1 MSNKN
6 LVVSC
11 TMLLMTLWVFSGEW
25 SNSIVEAEEVRLP
38 STQGLV
44 SQKTPGTVT
53 TPEQQAQRA
62 EASVLVRA
70 VQSQAETKTLFLDV
84 RGQTAANRQVH
95 VKSEVSGKVIQM
107 AGEKG
112 LFVNKGDLLC
122 RVAEDARRADY
133 SQALAELESSKLE
146 HDGFVDL
153 NKKGLQSEIVLA
165 KAKAALE
172 QSRTRTEDARLA
184 LAKTAITAPFNG
196 VVTSQQVEVG
206 DYLRPG
212 GICVSLMEVDPMLV
226 VGQIAEKSIGLVTLE
241 GQVQIKLI
249 TGESYTGVVS
259 YVGHAPNGKTRTY
272 PVEVTINNTGSR
284 IRAGLTAQMQIPVG
298 AESVHLISPASLVLD
313 DAGSIGVRIVD
324 REKRARFM
332 PVQIADENPA
342 GIWVKGLPNS
352 IDLITIGHEE
362 VSEGQLV
369 STDYAVLSGLAS
381 NP

>member
-1 MSNKN
+1 VSNKN

-25 SNSIVEAEEVRLP
+25 SNSIVEAEEVRLS

-44 SQKTPGTVT
+44 SQKTPETVT
-53 TPEQQAQRA
+53 TPEQQAQRT

-107 AGEKG
+107 AGKKG

-133 SQALAELESSKLE
+133 TQALAELESSKLE

-226 VGQIAEKSIGLVTLE
+226 VGANSREEHWARHLGRQGADHADNRRELLRCRQLCGPCAERKDS
-241 GQVQIKLI
+241 
-249 TGESYTGVVS
+249 
-259 YVGHAPNGKTRTY
+259 
-272 PVEVTINNTGSR
+272 
-284 IRAGLTAQMQIPVG
+284 
-298 AESVHLISPASLVLD
+298 HLP
-313 DAGSIGVRIVD
+313 R
-324 REKRARFM
+324 
-332 PVQIADENPA
+332 
-342 GIWVKGLPNS
+342 
-352 IDLITIGHEE
+352 
-362 VSEGQLV
+362 
-369 STDYAVLSGLAS
+369 
-381 NP
+381 